1 MQNGISGHH
10 GGCCGGAS
18 VGAGVQ
24 VGRGV
29 RLGMGVQ
36 VGAGVRVGVAVETG
50 HTVGGIGIAVLVG
63 VRVAVAVVVRVA
75 VGVGVGVQ
83 VAVGVGVWVAVGV
96 AVAVPVGVC
105 VGVGVGVCV
114 GAPGVGGVAVAV
126 GGCGVQVGVCVRVG
140 VGVQVAV
147 GVRVGVGVWVM
158 VGVGV
163 WVGVWV
169 CVGVGVGVLASMR
182 TSTIASIGC
191 SNTVPLDTT
200 APLLWPV
207 SYMPRIRRQPVP
219 TDTERVDVVGLTTTR
234 PLSNSRVHV
243 SVPRSAQPAP
253 ITSRRLSP
261 SGLRASSSG
270 QPSQP
275 FAASVW
281 LVVWPMTPHSSHQSG
296 YWPAWGCT

>member
-1 MQNGISGHH
+1 MLV
-10 GGCCGGAS
+10 AVAARVPVA
-18 VGAGVQ
+18 VGVHVAVGVVVGVHVAVPVGVLVAVAVGVAVGVQ
-24 VGRGV
+24 VGV
-29 RLGMGVQ
+29 Y
-36 VGAGVRVGVAVETG
+36 VAPSK
-50 HTVGGIGIAVLVG
+50 AVG
-63 VRVAVAVVVRVA
+63 VRVAVDVA
-75 VGVGVGVQ
+75 VGVQ
-83 VAVGVGVWVAVGV
+83 VAS
-96 AVAVPVGVC
+96 
-105 VGVGVGVCV
+105 
-114 GAPGVGGVAVAV
+114 
-126 GGCGVQVGVCVRVG
+126 GVQVGVCVRVG
-140 VGVQVAV
+140 VGVQVGV
-147 GVRVGVGVWVM
+147 GVRVL

-163 WVGVWV
+163 IVGVFV
-169 CVGVGVGVLASMR
+169 AVGVIVLVAVGVGVLASMR
-182 TSTIASIGC
+182 TRTIASIGC

-207 SYMPRIRRQPVP
+207 SYMPRMRRQPVP
-219 TDTERVDVVGLTTTR
+219 TDTERVDVVGLTMTR

-243 SVPRSAQPAP
+243 SVPRSAQPEP

>member
-1 MQNGISGHH
+1 MEIITNSYLQVCAHQLHDAQNGIVKHQLGRV
-10 GGCCGGAS
+10 GACI

-29 RLGMGVQ
+29 NVAIGVH
-36 VGAGVRVGVAVETG
+36 VAALVAVGVRVETG
-50 HTVGGIGIAVLVG
+50 HTVGGIGIAVRVG

-75 VGVGVGVQ
+75 VGVGVGVH
-83 VAVGVGVWVAVGV
+83 VAVPVGDGVAVGV
-96 AVAVPVGVC
+96 AVAVPVGDGVA
-105 VGVGVGVCV
+105 VGVGVCV

-126 GGCGVQVGVCVRVG
+126 GGGSGVQVGVCVRVG
-140 VGVQVAV
+140 VGVHVAV

-191 SNTVPLDTT
+191 SSTVPLETT
-200 APLLWPV
+200 CPLLWPV
-207 SYMPRIRRQPVP
+207 SYQPMIRRQPVP
-219 TDTERVDVVGLTTTR
+219 TDTERVDVVGLTMTR

-243 SVPRSAQPAP
+243 SAPRSAQPAP

-281 LVVWPMTPHSSHQSG
+281 LVV
-296 YWPAWGCT
+296 